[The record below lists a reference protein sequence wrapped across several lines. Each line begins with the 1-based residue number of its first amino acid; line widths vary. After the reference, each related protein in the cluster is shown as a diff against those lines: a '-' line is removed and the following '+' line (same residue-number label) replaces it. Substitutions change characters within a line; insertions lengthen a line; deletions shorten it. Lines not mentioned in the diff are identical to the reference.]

1 VFDFAALVW
10 YTGAMD
16 EAITFTQSAFKHG
29 VTEVAIR
36 HAFAYRVHD
45 ETVEEDEEKNMLTG
59 FDGNANLIE
68 ILYNVIGPNKIR
80 VFHAMP
86 CRPPWRHLANQ

>member
-1 VFDFAALVW
+1 MLLPWAIALYLIVLIVANPRFLC
-10 YTGAMD
+10 YTVIMD

-36 HAFAYRVHD
+36 HAFAY
-45 ETVEEDEEKNMLTG
+45 
-59 FDGNANLIE
+59 
-68 ILYNVIGPNKIR
+68 VIGPNKIR

-86 CRPPWRHLANQ
+86 CRKPWRGLANS

>member
-1 VFDFAALVW
+1 
-10 YTGAMD
+10 MD

-36 HAFAYRVHD
+36 HAFTYRIHD
-45 ETVEEDEEKNMLTG
+45 EMVEGNESKNMLTG
-59 FDGNANLIE
+59 FDDNANLIE

-86 CRPPWRHLANQ
+86 CRKQWRELANI